1 MARTVLVGRAGSPG
15 VGIGRLLVVGPP
27 SASGTDDPV
36 DRNGR
41 GSSDAATEHDRLA
54 KALERCAAELEALA
68 VQTSARAGEEVG
80 AIFEAQALFARDPG
94 IVGPAFTLVAS
105 GLLADDA
112 ILRATSEQADVL
124 AAVDDD
130 YFRERAADVRD
141 VGRRVAALLSG
152 AVRPDLWHA
161 DGSRAVLVAAD
172 LDPSA
177 VATLRPELVAGIALG
192 GGAPTGHAAIVAR
205 ALGIPL
211 VLGLGSSLTVVAE
224 EASVVGGAG
233 VTGNGSINGAVD
245 GSEGRLLIHPSAAE
259 LAELELA
266 AASAERSA
274 SFGRAASGRPDP
286 SGSPEASGSTGAWP
300 ASPNGVSIV
309 ANVGS
314 ALEAEAAA
322 RAGAEGIGLVRTEL
336 LFLGRSTPPSVGEQR
351 AAYGRILEAM
361 GDRPVV
367 FRTLDVG
374 GDKPAE
380 WQSADAES
388 NPALG
393 VRGLRLGLRRPDLLD
408 DQFAALL
415 AAAAGREL
423 RVMLPMVA
431 TREELEQARER
442 LDAVAARLAAASH
455 GLPSSVRL
463 GVMIE
468 VPSAAIMA
476 DSLAVSA
483 DFFSIGTND
492 LVQYVLAADRTNSEL
507 ADLASALQPAV
518 LRLIDVVVRAAHRH
532 GRHVAVC
539 GEAAADPAVI
549 PLLVGLGVTEL
560 SVGPGSLEAV
570 RSLVAGLDVV
580 ACRGVATRAL
590 AAGTLAEVQALP
602 VQTV

>member
-27 SASGTDDPV
+27 SVSPADDAV
-36 DRNGR
+36 GRNGR
-41 GSSDAATEHDRLA
+41 GPADAATEHGRLA
-54 KALERCAAELEALA
+54 KALERCATELEALA

-94 IVGPAFTLVAS
+94 IVGPAFTLVAAGVRS
-105 GLLADDA
+105 DDA
-112 ILRATSEQADVL
+112 ILRATSEQADIL

-141 VGRRVAALLSG
+141 VGRRVAAILSG

-211 VLGLGSSLTVVAE
+211 VLGLGASLTDVAVDV
-224 EASVVGGAG
+224 AGAA
-233 VTGNGSINGAVD
+233 GAVD
-245 GSEGRLLIHPSAAE
+245 GSGGRLLIEPSSE
-259 LAELELA
+259 DVAELEAVVA
-266 AASAERSA
+266 AASPGISAPSRSMD
-274 SFGRAASGRPDP
+274 AA
-286 SGSPEASGSTGAWP
+286 AP
-300 ASPNGVSIV
+300 AGVSVV
-309 ANVGS
+309 ANVAS
-314 ALEAEAAA
+314 ALEAEAAL
-322 RAGAEGIGLVRTEL
+322 RAGADGVGLVRTEL
-336 LFLGRSTPPSVGEQR
+336 LFLGRSTPPSAGEQR
-351 AAYGRILEAM
+351 ATYARILEVM

-380 WQSADAES
+380 WQSAMVES

-393 VRGLRLGLRRPDLLD
+393 VRGLRLGLRRADLLD

-415 AAAAGREL
+415 EAAAGREL
-423 RVMLPMVA
+423 RVMLPMVS
-431 TREELEQARER
+431 TREEVEAARARLE
-442 LDAVAARLAAASH
+442 AVRARLAGEGAAVA
-455 GLPSSVRL
+455 SSVQL

-476 DSLAVSA
+476 DALADAA

-492 LVQYVLAADRTNSEL
+492 LVQYVLAADRTNPEL

-518 LRLIDVVVRAAHRH
+518 LRLIDVVVRAAHRR

-539 GEAAADPAVI
+539 GEAAGDAGVI
-549 PLLVGLGVTEL
+549 PFLIGLGVTEL
-560 SVGPGSLEAV
+560 SVGPSSVAAV
-570 RSLVAGLDVV
+570 RSLVAGLDL
-580 ACRGVATRAL
+580 ARCRGFAVRAL
-590 AAGTLAEVQALP
+590 AAGSLAEVSALGTAGPGP
-602 VQTV
+602 VVDVPG

>member
-1 MARTVLVGRAGSPG
+1 MAHTILIGRAGSPG
-15 VGIGRLLVVGPP
+15 VGIGRLLVIGSPSSTSAAAGRADGNGHGP
-27 SASGTDDPV
+27 G
-36 DRNGR
+36 G
-41 GSSDAATEHDRLA
+41 ATSEHARLA
-54 KALERCAAELEALA
+54 AALERCATELGVLA
-68 VQTSARAGEEVG
+68 VQTAARAGEEVG

-94 IVGPAFTLVAS
+94 IVGPAFTLVAA
-105 GLLADDA
+105 GAEAGEA
-112 ILRATSEQADVL
+112 ILQATSEQADVL

-141 VGRRVAALLSG
+141 VGRRVAAILTG
-152 AVRPDLWHA
+152 EARPDLWHP
-161 DGSRAVLVAAD
+161 DGTPAVLVAAD

-177 VATLRPELVAGIALG
+177 VATLRPELVAGIALAG
-192 GGAPTGHAAIVAR
+192 GTPTGHAAIVAR

-211 VLGLGSSLTVVAE
+211 VLGLGASL
-224 EASVVGGAG
+224 AG
-233 VTGNGSINGAVD
+233 VAVDVAGAAGAVD
-245 GSEGRLLIHPSAAE
+245 GSTGRLLIEPSAAD
-259 LAELELA
+259 LAELRTVIA
-266 AASAERSA
+266 AASAEIPATPRPDASA
-274 SFGRAASGRPDP
+274 SH
-286 SGSPEASGSTGAWP
+286 
-300 ASPNGVSIV
+300 GVSVV
-309 ANVGS
+309 ANVAS
-314 ALEAEAAA
+314 PLEADAAL

-351 AAYGRILEAM
+351 ATYARILEVM

-380 WQSADAES
+380 WQSTTSEP

-415 AAAAGREL
+415 EAAAGRDL
-423 RVMLPMVA
+423 RVMLPMVS
-431 TREELEQARER
+431 TREEVDAARTRLEAVRAR
-442 LDAVAARLAAASH
+442 LVAVGTAVAT
-455 GLPSSVRL
+455 SVQL

-476 DSLAVSA
+476 DSLAEVA

-492 LVQYVLAADRTNSEL
+492 LVQYVLAADRTNPGS

-518 LRLIDVVVRAAHRH
+518 LRLIDVVVRAAHRW

-549 PLLVGLGVTEL
+549 QFLVGLGVTEL
-560 SVGPGSLEAV
+560 SVGPGSVGAV
-570 RSLVAGLDVV
+570 RAQVAGLDL
-580 ACRGVATRAL
+580 ARCRGLAARAL
-590 AAGTLAEVQALP
+590 AAGSLAEVSELAAAGP
-602 VQTV
+602 DPAGDATA